1 MSKLSR
7 QVKSKMRGFEYGR
20 DKDGNV
26 RIKTDEND
34 AKVVI
39 ELIKTVAGF
48 FLKK

>member
-1 MSKLSR
+1 MSKVSQQFKNNL
-7 QVKSKMRGFEYGR
+7 KGFEYNR

-34 AKVVI
+34 AKVLI
-39 ELIKTVAGF
+39 ELIRTVAGF